1 MRTDA
6 LVFSAP
12 HTCEVASYDLP
23 EELGRGEVL
32 LRNRLGLISPGT
44 ELAIFCQTHRGFDVD
59 GHWARFPYY
68 PGYCSVADVVAVG
81 DRVTGIAPGDRVVHQ
96 GNHATYAR
104 QPATAVIPIGDGLAD
119 ERAVFLKMLGIPLTP
134 HLLPPL

>member
-1 MRTDA
+1 MHTQA
-6 LVFSAP
+6 LVFSAA

-44 ELAIFCQTHRGFDVD
+44 ELAMFCATHRGFDVE

-81 DRVTGIAPGDRVVHQ
+81 DRVTGTARCSSRCSASRSPPSCCRRFASASRRSCSGS
-96 GNHATYAR
+96 GWSATSPRSCAAR
-104 QPATAVIPIGDGLAD
+104 PA
-119 ERAVFLKMLGIPLTP
+119 R
-134 HLLPPL
+134 